1 MRKLLSL
8 LFLFY
13 TVIVTGQDTSAI
25 RWIVEPEQTADKEYS
40 LHVKARIGKNWWI
53 YANNESINV
62 TAPFLTLE
70 SGTAV
75 LTDHFQQ
82 LSKATTILDPVF
94 SKLIKGFQREA
105 EFIQKIRLS
114 GDVFPIVMRIESFC
128 SDGKN
133 FVPLS
138 QEIKLEFSRNLTGG
152 AASISEKY
160 FKHY

>member
-8 LFLFY
+8 LFLFH
-13 TVIVTGQDTSAI
+13 TVLVMGQDTSAI
-25 RWIVEPEQTADKEYS
+25 QWIVEPEQTADKEYS
-40 LHVKARIGKNWWI
+40 LHIKARIDKNWWI
-53 YANNESINV
+53 YTSNASINV

-75 LTDHFQQ
+75 LTDRLQQ
-82 LSKATTILDPVF
+82 CSKATTILDPVF

-105 EFIQKIRLS
+105 TFIQKIRLS

-138 QEIKLEFSRNLTGG
+138 QEITLDFSRNLSGG
-152 AASISEKY
+152 AVSIRNRDFKY
-160 FKHY
+160 Y